1 MACQLKELNGFNWA
15 LMTNSWRGNINTE
28 IYEKCSYFEYLYEV
42 QITEI
47 LLQAQRKMIASAG
60 AGHLACAYFR
70 I

>member
-1 MACQLKELNGFNWA
+1 MK
-15 LMTNSWRGNINTE
+15 SVVK
-28 IYEKCSYFEYLYEV
+28 YEYLYEV

-60 AGHLACAYFR
+60 HLACAYFR